1 MESRGRYFLH
11 CLLAG
16 CFASSAGISAKLIS
30 SSSLPTPFISPYI
43 RTGLCVTSLVICN
56 ILMWLNFTTAMQ
68 GMRTVTATSA
78 TTTVN
83 FLFSGF
89 AGWILFGEMLSLSWW
104 LGISFIIAG
113 VLLLNSD
120 QIDEKRKTE

>member
-1 MESRGRYFLH
+1 
-11 CLLAG
+11 
-16 CFASSAGISAKLIS
+16 
-30 SSSLPTPFISPYI
+30 
-43 RTGLCVTSLVICN
+43 
-56 ILMWLNFTTAMQ
+56 MQ

>member
-1 MESRGRYFLH
+1 MH

-30 SSSLPTPFISPYI
+30 SPSLPTPFMSPHI

-83 FLFSGF
+83 FLLSGL
-89 AGWILFGEMLSLSWW
+89 AGWVLFGEILSLSWW
-104 LGISFIIAG
+104 LGISFIIGG
-113 VLLLNSD
+113 VILLNAD
-120 QIDEKRKTE
+120 QIEEKSKIE